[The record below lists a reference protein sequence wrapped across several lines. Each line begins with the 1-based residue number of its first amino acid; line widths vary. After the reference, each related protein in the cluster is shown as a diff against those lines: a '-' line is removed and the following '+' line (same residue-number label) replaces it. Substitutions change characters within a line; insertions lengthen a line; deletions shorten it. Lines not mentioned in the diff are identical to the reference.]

1 MDEGELADGALRKR
15 LAGLV
20 APTPAIFL
28 DVKTEA
34 EPLELPSGEAAEMHT
49 DFQSGFIKAEA
60 VGYEDMIATGS
71 VTAR

>member
-1 MDEGELADGALRKR
+1 
-15 LAGLV
+15 
-20 APTPAIFL
+20 
-28 DVKTEA
+28 
-34 EPLELPSGEAAEMHT
+34 MHT